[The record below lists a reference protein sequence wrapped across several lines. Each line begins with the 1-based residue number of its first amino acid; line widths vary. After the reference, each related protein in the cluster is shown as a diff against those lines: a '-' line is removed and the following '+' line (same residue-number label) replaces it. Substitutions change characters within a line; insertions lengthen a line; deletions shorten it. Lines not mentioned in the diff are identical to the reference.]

1 MFAERLLWPPTLAT
15 SNWNLSAEPLR
26 NVYFAPQLSQPP
38 IFEDMLK
45 LVGWW
50 IDCCCQLSCTAFAR
64 SCEER
69 FTWGLTKP
77 LIIDLLQNSWC
88 CSNTNQDFP
97 SIVGHIYSTS
107 PNNPPKLQMFSK
119 WMMILARTT
128 NTDTSDT
135 ICWLTNEH
143 ADWQNKSCSKT
154 LNMSWWRL

>member
-1 MFAERLLWPPTLAT
+1 MFAECLLWPPTLAT

-26 NVYFAPQLSQPP
+26 NVYSAPVLATSNCWN
-38 IFEDMLK
+38 MLK
-45 LVGWW
+45 LVG
-50 IDCCCQLSCTAFAR
+50 CCCQLSYTAFAR
-64 SCEER
+64 SWEER

-128 NTDTSDT
+128 NTDTCDT

-143 ADWQNKSCSKT
+143 ADWQIKSCSKT